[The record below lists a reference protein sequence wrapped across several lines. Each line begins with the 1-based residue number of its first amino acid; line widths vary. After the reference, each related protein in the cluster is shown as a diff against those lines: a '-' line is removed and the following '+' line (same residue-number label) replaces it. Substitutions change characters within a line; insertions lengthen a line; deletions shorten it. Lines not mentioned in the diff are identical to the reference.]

1 MENFKLIERFNPE
14 AVAKELIAT
23 NLWNWLNLRKAPGL
37 NHNVVDDI
45 VLRFQPVQG
54 QHTLMSYFNDLDCVD
69 YFSQGFLKETMKL
82 VTESFDNSKLGRII
96 AAKLQPGSVIKLHK
110 DEGDYVKAHD
120 RFHLVVTT
128 NSDVKFT
135 CEAEEVHMNAGEI
148 WWFDNKKEHS
158 VVNNGSTER
167 IHVVVDMRK

>member
-14 AVAKELIAT
+14 AIAKELNAT

-37 NHNVVDDI
+37 YHNVADDI

-54 QHTLMSYFNDLDCVD
+54 QHTLTSYFNELNCVD

-82 VTESFDNSKLGRII
+82 VAATFDNARLGRVIV
-96 AAKLQPGSVIKLHK
+96 AKLHSGAVIKPHI
-110 DEGDYVKAHD
+110 DEGEYAKAHD
-120 RFHLVVTT
+120 RFHLVITT
-128 NSDVKFT
+128 NSGVKFK
-135 CEAEEVHMNAGEI
+135 CETEEVHMSAGEI

-158 VVNNGSTER
+158 VVNNGNTER
-167 IHVVVDMRK
+167 IHVVIDMRK

>member
-14 AVAKELIAT
+14 AVAKELTAT

-82 VTESFDNSKLGRII
+82 VTGTFDNSKLGRII
-96 AAKLQPGSVIKLHK
+96 AAKLHPGSAIKLHK

-120 RFHLVVTT
+120 RFHLVITT

-135 CEAEEVHMNAGEI
+135 CEAEEIHMNAGEI